1 MGKLILVALVGVAI
15 GWYIT
20 DQQSAMQK
28 CMERFSYGTC
38 VNILR

>member
-1 MGKLILVALVGVAI
+1 MKKLILVGLVGVAL

-20 DQQSAMQK
+20 DHKSTMQK
-28 CMERFSYGTC
+28 CMEKYSYGTC